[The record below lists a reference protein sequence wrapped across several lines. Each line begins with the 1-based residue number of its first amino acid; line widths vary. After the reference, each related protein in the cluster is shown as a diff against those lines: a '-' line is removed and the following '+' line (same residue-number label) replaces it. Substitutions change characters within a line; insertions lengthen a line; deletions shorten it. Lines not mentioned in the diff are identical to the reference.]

1 MVMTLIPTALG
12 KTSVNNYKL
21 LQPLK
26 DSTWVT
32 WKGQITPLLKLNRV
46 WDHVAGTAQL
56 PDPMLPDNDPIKEDY
71 KSAEL
76 IMRFIITCNLS
87 LEQFIHISQ
96 PDGQSA
102 HQMWENLW
110 QVHEPHG
117 QQSVTALRWALYH
130 MRAKEGEDI
139 VTHITKMQQYQV
151 ELHQMG
157 SLVSDDDFHSM
168 LITSLPPSW
177 DHFTSAYLG
186 TQTGDK
192 KITSQE
198 LITLVCDEYK

>member
-1 MVMTLIPTALG
+1 MTSMPTAPG

-26 DSTWVT
+26 DGTWVV
-32 WKGQITPLLKLNRV
+32 WKGQIMPLLKLNRV
-46 WDHVAGTAQL
+46 WDHVTGTAQL
-56 PDPMLPDNDPIKEDY
+56 LDPTLPDNDPLKENY
-71 KSAEL
+71 ESTEQ

-87 LEQFIHISQ
+87 SEQFIHISQ

-117 QQSVTALRWALYH
+117 QQSITALRWTLYH
-130 MRAKEGEDI
+130 TRAKEGKDI
-139 VTHITKMQQYQV
+139 VAHITKMWQYQV

-157 SLVSDDDFHSM
+157 SLVSDDDFCSM
-168 LITSLPPSW
+168 LITLLPPSW
-177 DHFTSAYLG
+177 DHFTSAYLDV
-186 TQTGDK
+186 QSSDK
-192 KITSQE
+192 RIMSQE
-198 LITLVCDEYK
+198 LIALVHNEYK